1 VIRFAADEN
10 LNDLVV
16 RAVRR
21 RRPDIDLVRIRDT
34 EMRSANDPEILDW
47 AARERRVILT
57 HDATTMTKHAYDRV
71 RTGKLMAGVFEV
83 SCATSLST
91 VIDEIILLADCSL
104 EDGAG
109 PLSAAALRN
118 DQPPP

>member
-1 VIRFAADEN
+1 MIRFAADEN

-47 AARERRVILT
+47 AAKEHRVILT
-57 HDATTMTKHAYDRV
+57 HDVTTMTKHAYDRV
-71 RTGKLMAGVFEV
+71 RTGKPMAGVFEV

-104 EDGAG
+104 EDEWEGQVRYL
-109 PLSAAALRN
+109 PLR
-118 DQPPP
+118 